1 MILNGKPN
9 NFKGSS
15 LLLRVH
21 HLRDEPSAS
30 DFSAPD
36 FCEVGEQSDLSEQ
49 FLMQA
54 AFPSHFLSACT
65 GTHSCYVV

>member
-1 MILNGKPN
+1 MILTGKPN

-15 LLLRVH
+15 LLLGVH
-21 HLRDEPSAS
+21 HVRDET
-30 DFSAPD
+30 SAPD
-36 FCEVGEQSDLSEQ
+36 FSEVGGQSDLSEQ

-65 GTHSCYVV
+65 GTHS